1 MGGSC
6 SLHPPPLPAVAPCWL
21 QSLQRTVQKLLLWRA
36 CGCTWLQRE
45 REREGGGRC
54 RGLSRCKPVRLFA
67 FQICR
72 RWRCHLLLPLLLP
85 ILRCL
90 ISLACLFLLCS
101 CCPGEA
107 RSLVSAA
114 CGSLSLL
121 CCVLPGF
128 HIRSALGLAKLMQS

>member
-6 SLHPPPLPAVAPCWL
+6 SSHCCPPLLPLAGCSHFNALCKNCYFAEPVAAV
-21 QSLQRTVQKLLLWRA
+21 
-36 CGCTWLQRE
+36 GCRE
-45 REREGGGRC
+45 REREGRGRC

-85 ILRCL
+85 FLRCL
-90 ISLACLFLLCS
+90 ISLACLFLLRS